1 MNYKSIDMMGDIMDV
16 DEEKRIVKA
25 CWSRMGIVDLDNDIM
40 DFNCFTKTLGERGPK
55 AKNQIWSLV
64 DHRPETK
71 YALGKPSELYVE
83 GDMLI
88 AITKI
93 VDTDCGED
101 AIKLY
106 NAGCINEHS
115 VGFRTIK
122 EQMDVKSGIRTIQEV
137 MLYEGSAVLF
147 GANPETPTLSLKA
160 LGKPNDKASLVARL
174 ERLCKAFKSGT
185 FTDETFGLLEIEIK
199 QIQSEIENISTLP
212 VVKTVE
218 PPKEDTLLKA
228 LKESNLIISKL
239 I

>member
-1 MNYKSIDMMGDIMDV
+1 MNYKSIDLGANILDV
-16 DEEKRIVKA
+16 DQEKRIVKA

-40 DFNCFTKTLGERGPK
+40 DYGCFTKTISERGPL

-64 DHRPETK
+64 DHRAETK

-88 AITKI
+88 AVTKI
-93 VDTDCGED
+93 VDTECGSD

-122 EQMDVKSGIRTIQEV
+122 SSMNNESGIRTIQEV

-147 GANPETPTLSLKA
+147 GANPETPTLSLK
-160 LGKPNDKASLVARL
+160 GFVEMSDKDSLVARL
-174 ERLCKAFKSGT
+174 ERLSKAFKSGT

-199 QIQSEIENISTLP
+199 QIQSKILELSTLP
-212 VVKTVE
+212 AIAVE
-218 PPKEDTLLKA
+218 PPESELLKA
-228 LKESNLIISKL
+228 LRQSNLSLKNL